1 MFQFLLLIVD
11 IDIIFQCLISD
22 HIVPIFF
29 HSIFKTYHCVF
40 KANNRTEQMFF
51 FPGSEISE
59 IQICQVSEF
68 LQGKTPLLAAP
79 QGKIFKT
86 GVYYLNIYQFHF
98 TKCKTL
104 FILQTIY
111 INRISFLVSFSKMW
125 EIRERNLAKT
135 TPKTKCRNLG
145 CPVNVKCSTVMQKML
160 HPTNDSI

>member
-68 LQGKTPLLAAP
+68 LQGKMPLLAAP

-86 GVYYLNIYQFHF
+86 GVYYLNIINF
-98 TKCKTL
+98 TLPNVRPYLYSKL
-104 FILQTIY
+104 FILTG
-111 INRISFLVSFSKMW
+111 FLFW
-125 EIRERNLAKT
+125 YL
-135 TPKTKCRNLG
+135 L
-145 CPVNVKCSTVMQKML
+145 VKCGRFVKEISQRRRQRPNVETLVVL
-160 HPTNDSI
+160 